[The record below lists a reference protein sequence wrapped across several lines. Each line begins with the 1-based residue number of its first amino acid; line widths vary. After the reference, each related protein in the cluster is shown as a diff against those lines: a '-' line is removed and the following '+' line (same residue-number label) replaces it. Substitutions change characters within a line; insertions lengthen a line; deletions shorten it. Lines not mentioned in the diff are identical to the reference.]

1 MNIVKFENEIENYIF
16 TTPVNKILSKVL
28 EIDPYIL
35 EVDPYIL
42 EIDPYIFV
50 EWEPPKQHG
59 LSNSE
64 RIIPNYYKIPDKQI
78 PNIDYYDI
86 IKDDIRNYRSLNNF
100 QLKFIMN
107 LEDKYKNEILVLFNT
122 CMASFMSMMEI

>member
-1 MNIVKFENEIENYIF
+1 MNIVKFENEIENEIENYIF
-16 TTPVNKILSKVL
+16 TTPVNRKLS
-28 EIDPYIL
+28 
-35 EVDPYIL
+35 EVL

-64 RIIPNYYKIPDKQI
+64 SIIPNYYKIPDKQI

-86 IKDDIRNYRSLNNF
+86 IKDDIRNYRSLNKF